1 MSLRT
6 PLPFLSALSLL
17 AALGCAER
25 AAPPSPE
32 VSLDPAASSFIEEL
46 AARGGPPIYTLPVAE
61 ARTVLRDVQAEHA
74 PADPLPADVEDHVLD
89 AGPTGSVAVRIVKPA
104 GHAEGLPVVM
114 YFHGGGWILGDA
126 FTHDRLLRE
135 LASRAQAALV
145 FVAYTPSPEA
155 KFPVPIEQA
164 YAATRYIATEGARFG
179 LDPTRLAVAGDSVGG
194 NMAAVVA
201 QLAAA
206 RGGPAIRLQAL
217 FYPVTDAAL
226 DTRSYQQF
234 AEGPWL
240 TRRAME
246 WFFDAYAPAP
256 ADRARPEIS
265 PLRAPPERLRGLPPA
280 LVITDEN
287 DVLRDEGE
295 AYAHALMNAGVQVE
309 AVRYLGTFHDFMML
323 NALAD
328 TAAAQSATALAGETL
343 RWALAR

>member
-1 MSLRT
+1 
-6 PLPFLSALSLL
+6 
-17 AALGCAER
+17 
-25 AAPPSPE
+25 
-32 VSLDPAASSFIEEL
+32 
-46 AARGGPPIYTLPVAE
+46 
-61 ARTVLRDVQAEHA
+61 
-74 PADPLPADVEDHVLD
+74 
-89 AGPTGSVAVRIVKPA
+89 
-104 GHAEGLPVVM
+104 
-114 YFHGGGWILGDA
+114 
-126 FTHDRLLRE
+126 
-135 LASRAQAALV
+135 
-145 FVAYTPSPEA
+145 
-155 KFPVPIEQA
+155 
-164 YAATRYIATEGARFG
+164 
-179 LDPTRLAVAGDSVGG
+179 
-194 NMAAVVA
+194 MAAVVA